1 MPNSWDVART
11 EADVRKNV
19 QNVEFVETNFRGG
32 FMTENRRIALVSG
45 GNRGIGLEVVRQL
58 AEKGITTIVG
68 SRDEEQGRAA
78 AEGLPDNVVVRQLDV
93 ADEKS
98 VDRLATSIEE
108 EFGRLD
114 ILVNNAGITNDRGQ
128 HGVNADLDRVREAL
142 EANLF
147 GAWRLCEA
155 CIPLMQRHHYG
166 RIVNISSGMGALN
179 EMGGG
184 SPGYRLSKAGLNVL
198 TRILAS
204 ELRGSGILVNSVCP
218 GWVRTDM
225 GGSGATRSVEEGADT
240 PIWAATLPNNGPTGG
255 FFRDRR
261 PIPW

>member
-1 MPNSWDVART
+1 
-11 EADVRKNV
+11 
-19 QNVEFVETNFRGG
+19 
-32 FMTENRRIALVSG
+32 MTENRRIALVSG
-45 GNRGIGLEVVRQL
+45 GNRGIGLEIVRQL
-58 AEKGITTIVG
+58 AEKGITAILG
-68 SRDEEQGRAA
+68 SRDEQQGRAA
-78 AEGLPDNVVVRQLDV
+78 AEGLPDNVVVWQLDV

-108 EFGRLD
+108 EFERLD
-114 ILVNNAGITNDRGQ
+114 ILVNNAGIANDRGQ
-128 HGVNADLDRVREAL
+128 RGVDADLDRVREAL

-179 EMGGG
+179 DMGGG

-204 ELRGSGILVNSVCP
+204 ELRGSGFLVNSVCP

-240 PIWAATLPNNGPTGG
+240 PVWAATLPNNGPTGG

-261 PIPW
+261 SIPW